1 MSRKVREEWFIKA
14 RLGEGHLGRR
24 NCLCGRAIAK
34 YGLPCCRRE
43 NEKPDADNHSQPFS
57 PGEGSVPALRERG
70 RVCNAAVSLAQTDVS
85 RDFRIFVTVFSGYRV
100 VGVLGS

>member
-1 MSRKVREEWFIKA
+1 MGKGIWAEGTAYAEEPSPSTVCPAVAVKM
-14 RLGEGHLGRR
+14 R
-24 NCLCGRAIAK
+24 NQTPITT
-34 YGLPCCRRE
+34 
-43 NEKPDADNHSQPFS
+43 NSQPFS